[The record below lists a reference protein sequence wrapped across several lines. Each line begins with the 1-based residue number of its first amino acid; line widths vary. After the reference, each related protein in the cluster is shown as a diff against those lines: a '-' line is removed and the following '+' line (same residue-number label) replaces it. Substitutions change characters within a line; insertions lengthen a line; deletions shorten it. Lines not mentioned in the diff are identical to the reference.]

1 VMLPSAKEAKAAD
14 RFSKLFSFFCVCHSY
29 IPLEDGQAGRMI
41 RIKMKKRGGNL
52 TYRLRATGEGG
63 G

>member
-1 VMLPSAKEAKAAD
+1 MMLPSAKEAKAAD

-41 RIKMKKRGGNL
+41 RIKIKKGGKLNL
-52 TYRLRATGEGG
+52 
-63 G
+63 